1 MSTQSSAKRSRF
13 WFDPRF
19 AIGVALV
26 IASVAGVFAIVNSAD
41 TSELVLAARSPL
53 VTGEIVSADD
63 LVATSVRLDGAREAY
78 LVASEVPD
86 DGLVITRPVA
96 AGELVPASAVGSI
109 EGLRQ
114 ASVVISVNGQLPASI
129 GPGATVDVWAAKQ
142 LESGVYGPPIVVV
155 STATV
160 VRIVES
166 DGLVVDESSGT
177 VEVLVP
183 RLNIARVLE
192 AIANDDSLS
201 LVPTSIPV
209 RG

>member
-1 MSTQSSAKRSRF
+1 MTTQNPAKRSRF

-19 AIGVALV
+19 AIGIALV
-26 IASVAGVFAIVNSAD
+26 IASVAGVFAIVQSSD
-41 TSELVLAARSPL
+41 TSQLVLAARAPL
-53 VTGEIVSADD
+53 TTGDVIRAGD
-63 LVATSVRLDGAREAY
+63 LVETSVRLDGATDTYLAESDVPEAGF
-78 LVASEVPD
+78 VV
-86 DGLVITRPVA
+86 TRPVA
-96 AGELVPASAVGSI
+96 AGELVPASAVGSV

-114 ASVVISVNGQLPASI
+114 ASVVISVNGQLPASV
-129 GPGATVDVWAAKQ
+129 GPGATVDVWAAKE

-155 STATV
+155 SAATV

-166 DGLVVDESSGT
+166 DGLVVDDSSGT

-192 AIANDDSLS
+192 AIANDDALS

>member
-1 MSTQSSAKRSRF
+1 MSTQNPAKRSRF

-26 IASVAGVFAIVNSAD
+26 IASVAGVFAIVTSAD
-41 TSELVLAARSPL
+41 TSELVLAARAPL
-53 VTGEIVSADD
+53 ATGDIVNADD
-63 LVATSVRLDGAREAY
+63 LVATSVRLDGALDSY
-78 LVASEVPD
+78 LVASDVPD

-96 AGELVPASAVGSI
+96 AGELVPASAVGSVA
-109 EGLRQ
+109 GLRQ
-114 ASVVISVNGQLPASI
+114 ASVVISVNGQLPASV
-129 GPGATVDVWAAKQ
+129 GPGATVDVWAAKE
-142 LESGVYGPPIVVV
+142 LESGVFGPPIVVV
-155 STATV
+155 SAATV

-166 DGLVVDESSGT
+166 DGLVVDETSGT

>member
-1 MSTQSSAKRSRF
+1 MTTQAPAKRSRF

-19 AIGVALV
+19 AIGLALV
-26 IASVAGVFAIVNSAD
+26 VASVAGVFAIVNSAD
-41 TSELVLAARSPL
+41 TSELVLAARAPL
-53 VTGEIVSADD
+53 ATGDLVNADD
-63 LVATSVRLDGAREAY
+63 LVATSVRLDGALDTY
-78 LVASEVPD
+78 LVESDIPD
-86 DGLVITRPVA
+86 DGFVITRPVA
-96 AGELVPASAVGSI
+96 EGELVPASAVGSVA
-109 EGLRQ
+109 GLRQ
-114 ASVVISVNGQLPASI
+114 ASVVISVNGQLPGSV
-129 GPGATVDVWAAKQ
+129 GPGATVDIWAAKE

-155 STATV
+155 SAATV

-166 DGLVVDESSGT
+166 DGLVVDDSSGT

-192 AIANDDSLS
+192 AIANDDALS